1 MDMRQIMKQAQ
12 QMQQRMAAVQAE
24 LAGREVTATVAGG
37 QVSVVMNGRHEVTRI
52 AIEASAVDPQDVE
65 FLQDLIASAVN
76 EAVRQVDA
84 MSEKEMGALTGG
96 LEIPGFPP
104 SGLGR

>member
-12 QMQQRMAAVQAE
+12 QMQQRMAALQEE

-37 QVSVVMNGRHEVTRI
+37 QVTIVMNGRHEVTRI
-52 AIEASAVDPQDVE
+52 AIQPSAVDPQDVE
-65 FLQDLIASAVN
+65 FLQDLIVSAFN

-84 MSEKEMGALTGG
+84 MSEKEMGAVTGG
-96 LEIPGFPP
+96 LAIPGFPSP
-104 SGLGR
+104 GQGR